1 MVTVETPR
9 RKTVWP
15 VGSEVET
22 SFMAASPQV
31 KSAVAATI
39 AAMPL
44 RLRRAACAASI
55 WVNDI
60 EGASELGRLL
70 CCTLPPWR
78 CARDHD
84 LVRPLEQ
91 RLGNVQAERL
101 RGLQIGH
108 IFDILAGPAAP
119 Q

>member
-1 MVTVETPR
+1 
-9 RKTVWP
+9 

-39 AAMPL
+39 AAMPV

-55 WVNDI
+55 WVNEI
-60 EGASELGRLL
+60 EGASELGCLPS
-70 CCTLPPWR
+70 CTLPPWR
-78 CARDHD
+78 CARDRPHD
-84 LVRPLEQ
+84 LVHPLEQ
-91 RLGNVQAERL
+91 RLGDVRAERL
-101 RGLQIGH
+101 RGLQIEH
-108 IFDILAGPAAP
+108 IFDTLAGLAAR